1 MDLLEV
7 VAVGLPFCGFKVLA
21 GLALTP
27 FSRILGLALVGLGVL
42 DGLINAVNLVWL
54 CVRRRRALD
63 ACFLAFATRP
73 FRRASGHAPRWH
85 DFGNSLDVLLSFAL
99 VALMIGGGFLREM
112 PSHRLT
118 LWNACVILN
127 VLGAG
132 LLRFSSSLRGLADGA

>member
-7 VAVGLPFCGFKVLA
+7 IAVGFPFCGFKVLA
-21 GLALTP
+21 GLALAP
-27 FSRILGLALVGLGVL
+27 FSQVLGLALVGLGAL
-42 DGLINAVNLVWL
+42 DGLINAANLVSL
-54 CVRRRRALD
+54 CVRRRRVMD

-73 FRRASGHAPRWH
+73 FRKGSSPEGRWQ

-99 VALMIGGGFLREM
+99 VALMIGGGFLRAM
-112 PSHRLT
+112 PPRQLT

-132 LLRFSSSLRGLADGA
+132 LLRFNSSLRGLSDGA